1 MFFVCSTCNGVF
13 VSNTCSNL
21 VVCSTCFVPLEAAAA
36 RQLHWQLVIPVCAI
50 SSTAPAHLQALH
62 GGEPPRRG
70 KHERVRARRQRGAE
84 VPPDAARGAAGDQH
98 HRAVGRRGHRC
109 CGRQGGAAAG
119 RWCSELAAALA
130 AGWRA
135 AVHALQRSCLR
146 SRRGARRSLER
157 IVDAAAPA
165 AGCGADT
172 QRPSGAQHRSGGRP
186 GRGALVPSLA
196 RKARLSGGS
205 GGGDGARTDEAQSL
219 AASEAGCR
227 GRGAKAGALRRS
239 RRHRHSATAALRRL
253 PPANSRPHRPPLHP
267 SAQPTHLSVL
277 KANAISDLQRGA
289 HEGAALREW
298 C

>member
-1 MFFVCSTCNGVF
+1 MAVSRRAEANTSASGRAASAAQRCHPMPPVVQPVTSTTVRLDGAGI
-13 VSNTCSNL
+13 
-21 VVCSTCFVPLEAAAA
+21 AA
-36 RQLHWQLVIPVCAI
+36 
-50 SSTAPAHLQALH
+50 
-62 GGEPPRRG
+62 
-70 KHERVRARRQRGAE
+70 
-84 VPPDAARGAAGDQH
+84 
-98 HRAVGRRGHRC
+98 AVGR
-109 CGRQGGAAAG
+109 GGAAAG

-135 AVHALQRSCLR
+135 AVHALQRNCLR

-196 RKARLSGGS
+196 RKAQLSGGS